1 MPLIWHHAEG
11 VSCIIFPILLLEPSK
26 RIVRF
31 SWAVAPSPTRSL
43 SVVVDSTFIHA
54 LARLWAAPKL
64 TPSVCLSVCHHLS
77 PTLLTRSPPQALG
90 AGSSGQPSPLLT
102 GDLCLHRGG
111 GEAAGGGADP
121 QPGEAA
127 GAHSGDVLTCGCVHC
142 SRRAVS
148 RHPSSCC
155 PCLEAM
161 ANVFFFL
168 FTARLHTRA
177 PLASSRQAWKM
188 SSDDRS
194 VSCCRS
200 VSVE

>member
-31 SWAVAPSPTRSL
+31 SWAAAPSPTRSL
-43 SVVVDSTFIHA
+43 SVVVDSTFIRA
-54 LARLWAAPKL
+54 LALFWAAPKL
-64 TPSVCLSVCHHLS
+64 TPSVCLFVCHHLS

-102 GDLCLHRGG
+102 GDLRLHRGG

-148 RHPSSCC
+148 RHSTLVPSMFRGNGQFS
-155 PCLEAM
+155 
-161 ANVFFFL
+161 FFFHCE
-168 FTARLHTRA
+168 ASHSRSTRVFS
-177 PLASSRQAWKM
+177 ASM
-188 SSDDRS
+188 EN
-194 VSCCRS
+194 
-200 VSVE
+200 VE